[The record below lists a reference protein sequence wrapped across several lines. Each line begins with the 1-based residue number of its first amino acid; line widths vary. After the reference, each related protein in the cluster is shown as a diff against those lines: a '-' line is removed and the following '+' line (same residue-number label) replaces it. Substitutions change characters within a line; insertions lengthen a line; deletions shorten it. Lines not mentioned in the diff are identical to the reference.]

1 VLEEALEPFEPRPHW
16 GKVFTVAPETVRRRY
31 EKMSNFRDLIVEHD
45 MAGKFR
51 NDYIERMIFG

>member
-1 VLEEALEPFEPRPHW
+1 M
-16 GKVFTVAPETVRRRY
+16 APEIVRHRY